1 MGITYETYDN
11 WRRQLQ
17 FFADLVE
24 LFNIGE
30 DGTKVSVLTYDVQ
43 ARLAFPLNS
52 FNNLADI
59 QQAILNIPY
68 NNGPNSNIPEA
79 LYQADVQ
86 CFSAANG
93 NRPDAD
99 NMIII
104 GVHRNVF
111 PAYRRDPT
119 LQMARGLRNK
129 GVKIAVVGIED
140 VDESFLQG
148 LSFMN
153 NYFRVPDFL
162 SLRTLPQPIS
172 EPLCRAAE
180 TGEFKYFLN

>member
-1 MGITYETYDN
+1 MGITYETNYN

-93 NRPDAD
+93 DRPDAD

-119 LQMARGLRNK
+119 LQVARGLRNK
-129 GVKIAVVGIED
+129 GVKIAVIGIED
-140 VDESFLQG
+140 VDENFLQG
-148 LSFMN
+148 LSFRN
-153 NYFRVPDFL
+153 NYFRAPDFL
-162 SLRTLPQPIS
+162 PLRNLPQSIS

-180 TGEFKYFLN
+180 TGEFKYF